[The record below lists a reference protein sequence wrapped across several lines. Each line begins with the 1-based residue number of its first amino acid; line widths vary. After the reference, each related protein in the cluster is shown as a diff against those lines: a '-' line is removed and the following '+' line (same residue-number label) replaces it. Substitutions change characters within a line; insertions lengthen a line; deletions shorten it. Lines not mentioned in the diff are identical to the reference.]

1 MTASLSVYNM
11 LAHKVILQCFQTGLD
26 DSIHLAA
33 IITIDGGNRDFEGFV
48 NPFGGDSN
56 GMVVGS
62 KQ

>member
-1 MTASLSVYNM
+1 M